1 MPADIY
7 KLKFGINHCYI
18 IKGKD
23 AIMIDAGP
31 PKSGKSFMKK
41 LNSLS
46 IRPDEIKLIV
56 LTHGDPD
63 HAGSAKEIKEITGA
77 RIAVHE
83 YDKKY
88 LEGGIINW
96 PPGATRWGKATHFL
110 LYPIFKKV
118 FPFPPVKADI
128 ILRQEKY
135 PLDEYGIE
143 GQITY
148 TPGHTAGSVSVLLN
162 SGDAF
167 VGCMAHNG
175 FPFTFHPVLP
185 IYAEDIA
192 EIKKSW
198 DILIEKGAKMIYPG
212 HGNPFPV
219 ERILKYL

>member
-1 MPADIY
+1 MPAKIY

-23 AIMIDAGP
+23 AIMVDAGP
-31 PKSGKSFMKK
+31 PNSGKSFMKK

-46 IRPDEIKLIV
+46 VRPDEIKLIV

-63 HAGSAKEIKEITGA
+63 HAGSAREIKEITGA

-88 LEGGIINW
+88 IEDSIINW
-96 PPGATRWGKATHFL
+96 PPGATRWGKTTHFL
-110 LYPIFKKV
+110 LYPFFKKM
-118 FPFPPVKADI
+118 FSFSPVNADI
-128 ILRQEKY
+128 TLRQEKY

-143 GQITY
+143 GQITF